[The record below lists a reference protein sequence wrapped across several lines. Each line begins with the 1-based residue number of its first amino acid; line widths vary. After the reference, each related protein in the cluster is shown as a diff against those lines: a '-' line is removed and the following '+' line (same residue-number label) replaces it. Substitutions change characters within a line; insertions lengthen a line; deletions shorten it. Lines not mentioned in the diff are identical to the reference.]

1 MYQNGFTRKKVM
13 EQIKKYN
20 HGYPARKMSSCYYR
34 ASDGNRCLVG
44 CFIPDDKYDESMED
58 KRADVII
65 SEYGLNSVMPFDA
78 SDMECLQSFHDELYD
93 EDYEGDENKFYELVE
108 KQLIEMERIDEV
120 CNGRN

>member
-1 MYQNGFTRKKVM
+1 M

-44 CFIPDDKYDESMED
+44 CFIPDDKYNESMED
-58 KRADVII
+58 NSADDII
-65 SEYGLNSVMPFDA
+65 SEYELDSIMPLGA
-78 SDMECLQSFHDELYD
+78 SDMEDLQVFHDGLYD
-93 EDYEGDENKFYELVE
+93 EDYEDDENKFYELVE
-108 KQLIEMERIDEV
+108 KQLIEMERINEV